1 MKSLQRIFAIV
12 LKEIRQLRR
21 DRLTFGMIVGIPVMQ
36 LLLFGYAI
44 NTDVRHLSAAVADLS
59 STAASRQLVM
69 DLANTQVIDIQ
80 YQVADTDALERL
92 MRQGRISVGIFIPG
106 DFERRLQQPERAAAQ
121 LLIDGSD
128 NIVQG
133 AAALLARSARTSP
146 YNDQPPVM
154 ELRTY
159 YNPERRSPVNTV
171 PGLVGIILTMTMTL
185 FTAVAIVRE
194 RERGN
199 LELLIT
205 TPVRSSELMLAK
217 ILPYVFIGLIQV
229 SLVLLLG
236 HLLFAVP
243 LRGALMNVYWVSLV
257 FIVANLAHGPGHLD
271 ARADPVPG
279 HADDLLH
286 PAAVDPAVR
295 FHVPVRRHAQAS
307 PVDRRSAA
315 DDPLHAPD
323 PRGGAA
329 RRLSGGAVSGTLHPS
344 RIHRGGD
351 DRGGEALPEAVGL
364 ERVEPDCLTGQ
375 SGRGRKSEVAGEL
388 PVEAVGDLRAW
399 SVQVN
404 DEFQVQILPSVAG

>member
-1 MKSLQRIFAIV
+1 VKSLQRIFAVV

-44 NTDVRHLSAAVADLS
+44 NTDVRHLSAAVVDLS

-69 DLANTQVIDIQ
+69 QLANTQVIDIN
-80 YQVADTDALERL
+80 YQAADTGELERL
-92 MRQGRISVGIFIPG
+92 MRQGRISVGIYIPA

-133 AAALLARSARTSP
+133 AAALLARTARTSP
-146 YNDQPPVM
+146 YDDRPPAL
-154 ELRTY
+154 EIRTY

-205 TPVRSSELMLAK
+205 TPVRSWELMLAK
-217 ILPYVFIGLIQV
+217 ILPYVVIGLIQV

-243 LRGALMNVYWVSLV
+243 LRGALLDVYWVSLL
-257 FIVANLAHGPGHLD
+257 FIVANLALGLVISTL
-271 ARADPVPG
+271 AQTQFQAMQMTFFI
-279 HADDLLH
+279 LL
-286 PAAVDPAVR
+286 P
-295 FHVPVRRHAQAS
+295 S
-307 PVDRRSAA
+307 I
-315 DDPLHAPD
+315 L
-323 PRGGAA
+323 
-329 RRLSGGAVSGTLHPS
+329 LSGFMFPFDGMPRPAQWLAEVLPMTHFMRLIRGVVLRGASLAELSTELSILAVFILVAMTL
-344 RIHRGGD
+344 
-351 DRGGEALPEAVGL
+351 AVL
-364 ERVEPDCLTGQ
+364 RF
-375 SGRGRKSEVAGEL
+375 RKRL
-388 PVEAVGDLRAW
+388 D
-399 SVQVN
+399 
-404 DEFQVQILPSVAG
+404 